1 MNLILELFE
10 RGLGSMRAA
19 AVGTEERDNN
29 DVTHLERP
37 LTCLDHVLCGDRLDH
52 ELLDSDL
59 DASG

>member
-19 AVGTEERDNN
+19 AVGTEERDHN

-37 LTCLDHVLCGDRLDH
+37 LTCLDHVFCRDRLDD
-52 ELLDSDL
+52 EPLDSDL